1 VTWLCP
7 QPQPVA
13 QQTSDEEDQTMG
25 HFSDAVAIVT
35 GGASGIGRALCQELG
50 QRGAHVLVTD
60 VNSEGAEQVA
70 SGVVADGGRASAA
83 YLDVT
88 QADDVRRIIE
98 DTASSR
104 GRLDFV
110 FNVAGICM
118 VGEVRDMHLEQWRR
132 IMDVNLWGVIYG
144 TMAAYDVMLR
154 QGSGHILNMGSADGL
169 VPFPMMA
176 AYAATKAAVI
186 EFSTS
191 LRAEAAGLGVRVS
204 VACPGSIRTP
214 MHDHST
220 LVTRLRDED
229 ALRKQFNQ
237 QYDYLAMD
245 ADDCARAILRG
256 VERNRGIIVITAFSR
271 LCWWLH
277 RLNPAL
283 IRPLHRFWVQ
293 GIREHRIA

>member
-1 VTWLCP
+1 MSYF
-7 QPQPVA
+7 A
-13 QQTSDEEDQTMG
+13 E
-25 HFSDAVAIVT
+25 AVGIVT

-50 QRGAHVLVTD
+50 LRGTRVLVTD
-60 VNSEGAEQVA
+60 INLVGAEQVA
-70 SGVVADGGRASAA
+70 SGIVAEGGRAGAA
-83 YLDVT
+83 CLDVT
-88 QADDVRRIIE
+88 QADAVRSTVE
-98 DTASSR
+98 DTTSR
-104 GRLDFV
+104 WGRLDFM

-118 VGEVRDMHLEQWRR
+118 VGEVRDMQLEQWRR

-144 TMAAYDVMLR
+144 TMAAYNVMVQ

-169 VPFPMMA
+169 MPFPMMA
-176 AYAATKAAVI
+176 AYATTKAAVI

-214 MHDHST
+214 MHDYST
-220 LVTRLRDED
+220 LVTQLRDAD
-229 ALRKQFNQ
+229 ALRKQFNE

-245 ADDCARAILRG
+245 AADCARAILRG
-256 VERNRGIIVITAFSR
+256 VERNRDIIVVTAFSR
-271 LCWWLH
+271 LCWWLY

-283 IRPLHRFWVQ
+283 IKPLRRVLVQ